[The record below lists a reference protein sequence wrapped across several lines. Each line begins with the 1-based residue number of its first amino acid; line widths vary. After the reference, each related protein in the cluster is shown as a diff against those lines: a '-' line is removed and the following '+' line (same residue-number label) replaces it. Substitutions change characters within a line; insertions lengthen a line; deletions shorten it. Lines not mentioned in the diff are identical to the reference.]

1 MCEKE
6 GNDHGCCC
14 CCGSYVGVIFFGI
27 LSALA
32 FIGDIIN
39 LMKVAAWDVEDDCKA
54 TCTTDAQGNVT
65 CTPSDAVEACK
76 DFFGQVKGYAMT
88 A

>member
-27 LSALA
+27 MSALA
-32 FIGDIIN
+32 LIGDIIN
-39 LMKVAAWDVEDDCKA
+39 LMKIAAWDVEKDCA
-54 TCTTDAQGNVT
+54 GTCTTDINGNQT
-65 CTPSDAVEACK
+65 CTP
-76 DFFGQVKGYAMT
+76 
-88 A
+88 